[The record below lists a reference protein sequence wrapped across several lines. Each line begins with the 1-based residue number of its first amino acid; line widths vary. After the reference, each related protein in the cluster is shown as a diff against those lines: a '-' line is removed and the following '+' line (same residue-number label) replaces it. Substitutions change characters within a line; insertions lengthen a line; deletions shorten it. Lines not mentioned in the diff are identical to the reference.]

1 VSQFVLDASFTI
13 SWIVADERTS
23 IGLKYLRALG
33 DDEIE
38 ALVPAIWADELANVL
53 IVLERSKRISPEEL
67 PGWIDTLKILPIRI
81 YSASLSESLGEVRTL
96 AKAHK
101 LTLYDARYLHL
112 ALASDVPLATYDKQL
127 MSAAAKVGVSLVS

>member
-1 VSQFVLDASFTI
+1 VSPFVLDASFAI
-13 SWIVADERTS
+13 SWIVADERTPL
-23 IGLKYLRALG
+23 GLKYLRALG
-33 DDEIE
+33 DNELE

-53 IVLERSKRISPEEL
+53 IVLERSKRIPPKEL

-81 YSASLSESLGEVRTL
+81 YPASLSESLGEVRVL

-112 ALASDVPLATYDKQL
+112 AMREGIPLATKDRQL
-127 MSAAAKVGVSLVS
+127 LVAAPKVGVKLVQ

>member
-1 VSQFVLDASFTI
+1 VSQFVLDASFAI
-13 SWIVADERTS
+13 SWIVADERTP
-23 IGLKYLRALG
+23 IGLRYLQALG

-53 IVLERSKRISPEEL
+53 IVLERSRRILSEEL

-81 YSASLSESLGEVRTL
+81 YPASLDESLGEVRTL

-112 ALASDVPLATYDKQL
+112 ALKVDAPLATCDKQL
-127 MSAAAKVGVSLVS
+127 VAAATKVGVKLVA